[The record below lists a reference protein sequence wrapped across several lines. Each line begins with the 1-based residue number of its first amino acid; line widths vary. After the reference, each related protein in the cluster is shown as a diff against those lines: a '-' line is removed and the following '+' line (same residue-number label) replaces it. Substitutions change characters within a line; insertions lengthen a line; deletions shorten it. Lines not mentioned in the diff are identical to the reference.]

1 MNLKEAIY
9 EGLQILQ
16 VDKDI
21 AFQASRKNVQADVIY
36 VTELSS
42 CPRKWVLEAISHKN
56 SGPALSVF
64 DSKTLLIFADGNAT
78 EDTLVKAIG
87 SSPLKL
93 LNVQASVTMQLSG
106 TSYMIRGRTD
116 ATVDFADNG
125 GHKPI
130 EIKSMNSRNF
140 AMALNFGPK
149 SAHVNQLS
157 FYIHA
162 SKASGGHLL
171 YKEKNSGEMQEF
183 YISDVQAQEH
193 MDRILPLWT
202 QAVQDFGSINPLP
215 LAGMQRADITSPDEC
230 AYCNHKVSC
239 NKATR
244 GETLTVMT
252 QEDVRAPWI

>member
-21 AFQASRKNVQADVIY
+21 AFQASRKNVQTDVIY

-42 CPRKWVLEAISHKN
+42 CPRKWVFDAMVSRGGHVPN
-56 SGPALSVF
+56 TF

-78 EDTLVKAIG
+78 EETLVKAIG

-93 LNVQASVTMQLSG
+93 LNVQASVTMQLPD

-116 ATVDFADNG
+116 GTVDFAENG
-125 GHKPI
+125 GPKPI

-193 MDRILPLWT
+193 MDRVLPLWT

-215 LAGMQRADITSPDEC
+215 LARMQRADITSPDEC
-230 AYCNHKVSC
+230 AYCNHKVPC

-252 QEDVRAPWI
+252 QEDVAAPWI